1 MAICKKCPQE
11 ISYKGGSTSG
21 LKRHLLQHGIG
32 EPSEP
37 QPLERVP
44 MTDELKEKLDNSV
57 AEFIITDFQPFHVV
71 EAPAFRKMVTKL
83 NPQYSPPHRT
93 SITKRVLNVCHE
105 VESNVRREIR
115 QLQWLA
121 ITVDGWTSTASDSY
135 IMVTGHWLCKTLC
148 MYTVCAKRSL

>member
-1 MAICKKCPQE
+1 MKFKSDVWKHYTCVTGSHMAICKKCPQE

-21 LKRHLLQHGIG
+21 LNRHLLQHGIG

-115 QLQWLA
+115 QLQLNHSRRLD
-121 ITVDGWTSTASDSY
+121 ING
-135 IMVTGHWLCKTLC
+135 I
-148 MYTVCAKRSL
+148 